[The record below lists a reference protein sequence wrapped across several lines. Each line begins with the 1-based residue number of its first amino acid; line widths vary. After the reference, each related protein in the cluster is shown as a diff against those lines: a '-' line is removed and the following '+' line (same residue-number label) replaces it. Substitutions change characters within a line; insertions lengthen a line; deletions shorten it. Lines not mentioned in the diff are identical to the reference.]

1 MATAS
6 IKRTIKIND
15 TKAIKSI
22 LDSVNKEGS
31 STKHFSTPKEVV
43 LREVSQDEKARLCA
57 FLSKFNCELN
67 TDVEDFLKN

>member
-15 TKAIKSI
+15 TEAIKSI

-43 LREVSQDEKARLCA
+43 LREVSQDEKNN
-57 FLSKFNCELN
+57 FLAAL
-67 TDVEDFLKN
+67 VRRG